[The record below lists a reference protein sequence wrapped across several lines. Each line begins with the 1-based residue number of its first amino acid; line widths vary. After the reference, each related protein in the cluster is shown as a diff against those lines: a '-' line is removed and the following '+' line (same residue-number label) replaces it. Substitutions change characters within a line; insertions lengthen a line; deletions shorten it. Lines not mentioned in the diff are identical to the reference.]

1 MVASLSVPAPDVGEM
16 LQVTPLLL
24 GSKLTV
30 AVKDCVL
37 PACTVARDGKT
48 KTVIAATKTLA
59 EPDFDASVTDVAVMV
74 TVRSLAGGLAGAL

>member
-1 MVASLSVPAPDVGEM
+1 M

-37 PACTVARDGKT
+37 PTCTVAGDGET
-48 KTVIAATKTLA
+48 RTVIAGTVTFA
-59 EPDFDASVTDVAVMV
+59 EPDFDVSVTEVAVTV
-74 TVRSLAGGLAGAL
+74 TARSPAGGLAGAL